1 MDREDEYGNVEY
13 KLLLREITED
23 RMEQLVSQ
31 MAYRLAEG
39 FGECI
44 YIIGIEDDGTFT
56 GIPEETMAKSIEN
69 LALIAKRNN
78 SSMTKISEN
87 VLDNGNKILEFYIR
101 EEIDSKY
108 IDIKVAVA
116 GNVDSGKST
125 LIGVLTNGK
134 RDNGRGS
141 ARTSIF
147 NYNHEVKSG
156 RTSSIAHHILGF
168 NNTGETI
175 NYESKRTWQDISRD
189 SNKIISIFD
198 LAGHEKYLRT
208 TILGLSSST
217 LDMVLIAV
225 GANMGVTRMTK
236 EHIFLCVVLN
246 IPFCFVITKLDIV
259 KDRKNVLE
267 ETIGQLKKIVKMPG
281 IRKALIKIK
290 EISDINLCIKNRE
303 CVPLFMVSNVTGEG
317 IDSIKYFLNMVPKN
331 KYYATKKKSPVEY
344 HIDTIFL
351 VNGVGTVVGGNLK
364 SGTVKVGDTLFLG
377 PNSGTYVP
385 YLVKS
390 IHIKRTLVS
399 QVDTNCYVCFNLK
412 KALKKNIR
420 KGNVMVSLESQQLV
434 VREFVAQVSVM
445 RTHSTTIKVGY
456 EPVVHVNSVRQCAKI
471 LEIFDIVS
479 LREKDEKDKKIL
491 RNGDKAKVRFRFKFR
506 GEYIT
511 PGMKILLAEGKVK
524 IVGSVV

>member
-1 MDREDEYGNVEY
+1 
-13 KLLLREITED
+13 
-23 RMEQLVSQ
+23 
-31 MAYRLAEG
+31 
-39 FGECI
+39 
-44 YIIGIEDDGTFT
+44 
-56 GIPEETMAKSIEN
+56 
-69 LALIAKRNN
+69 
-78 SSMTKISEN
+78 MTKISEN

-236 EHIFLCVVLN
+236 EHIFLCVV
-246 IPFCFVITKLDIV
+246 
-259 KDRKNVLE
+259 
-267 ETIGQLKKIVKMPG
+267 
-281 IRKALIKIK
+281 
-290 EISDINLCIKNRE
+290 
-303 CVPLFMVSNVTGEG
+303 
-317 IDSIKYFLNMVPKN
+317 
-331 KYYATKKKSPVEY
+331 
-344 HIDTIFL
+344 
-351 VNGVGTVVGGNLK
+351 
-364 SGTVKVGDTLFLG
+364 
-377 PNSGTYVP
+377 
-385 YLVKS
+385 
-390 IHIKRTLVS
+390 
-399 QVDTNCYVCFNLK
+399 
-412 KALKKNIR
+412 
-420 KGNVMVSLESQQLV
+420 
-434 VREFVAQVSVM
+434 
-445 RTHSTTIKVGY
+445 
-456 EPVVHVNSVRQCAKI
+456 
-471 LEIFDIVS
+471 
-479 LREKDEKDKKIL
+479 
-491 RNGDKAKVRFRFKFR
+491 
-506 GEYIT
+506 
-511 PGMKILLAEGKVK
+511 
-524 IVGSVV
+524 